1 MEYKNNQFMKF
12 VVIGESCLDVFNY
25 GICERLSPE
34 APVPVFKR
42 TSEVRKWGMAT
53 NVYENL
59 KSIVKILD
67 PTINEYLIN
76 QVTSSSHPV
85 KTRYVEEKSNHLL
98 LRVDS
103 WDEVP
108 GLYFKTLTKA
118 QKLRIFDS
126 PYILVSDYNKGFLTH
141 DFYSDL
147 RSRAMPGA
155 KIYVDTKKL
164 LTEKMCESVDFIKLN
179 LSEYNNQL
187 QNAESVRCVERFDD
201 KIIVT
206 MGMNGARWNSW
217 HLPVEQQVRTT
228 DVSGA
233 GDTFFAAFCAYSA
246 IFGDTVD
253 AIQFANKCAMNV
265 CTQRGTSVPDMSW
278 YKAKTQPE

>member
-1 MEYKNNQFMKF
+1 MKF
-12 VVIGESCLDVFNY
+12 AVIGESCLDIFNY
-25 GICERLSPE
+25 GVCDRLSPE

-42 TSEVRKWGMAT
+42 TSEVRKWGMAS

-59 KSIVKILD
+59 KSILKKLD
-67 PTINEYLIN
+67 PNISEYLIN
-76 QVTSSSHPV
+76 HVTSNSHPV

-108 GLYFKTLTKA
+108 PLIFKKLLPE
-118 QKLRIFDS
+118 QKSTIAES
-126 PYILVSDYNKGFLTH
+126 EHILVSDYNKGYITPE
-141 DFYSDL
+141 FYADL
-147 RSRAMPGA
+147 RTRVMPGA
-155 KIYVDTKKL
+155 KIYVDTKKV
-164 LTEKMCESVDFIKLN
+164 LTRDMCESVDFIKLN
-179 LSEYNNQL
+179 LSEYENQHKGT
-187 QNAESVRCVERFDD
+187 ESLRCIVDFAD

-206 MGMNGARWNSW
+206 MGMNGARWNAW

-246 IFGDTVD
+246 IFGDTID

-278 YKAKTQPE
+278 YKPKTEPNDQ